1 MSKRQPQALIEAYQ
15 TFMAAAQP
23 CLFPENEAD
32 YVAALEAVEYALE
45 ISEDILDDPMQ
56 PLIQLL
62 SDGIRRYESQVP
74 ELVEFEHQAM
84 SVPLHAAVLAT
95 LMDQYGL
102 TERDLSEV
110 GSSAEVRQ
118 VLSGELALSCQSVVA
133 LCGRF
138 EVKPALFEPR
148 NDTDLP

>member
-23 CLFPENEAD
+23 CLFPESEAD
-32 YVAALEAVEYALE
+32 YVAALEAVEYVLE
-45 ISEDILDDPMQ
+45 ISEDTLDDPMQ

-62 SDGIRRYESQVP
+62 SDGIGRYESQVP
-74 ELVEFEHQAM
+74 ELVDFERQAK
-84 SVPLHAAVLAT
+84 SAPLHAVVLVT

-102 TERDLSEV
+102 TDRDLPEV
-110 GSSAEVRQ
+110 GNSVEVCQ
-118 VLSGELALSCQSVVA
+118 VLNGEKTLRRQSITA

-138 EVKPALFEPR
+138 ALKPALFEPR
-148 NDTDLP
+148 NDTELS